1 VLKIGAFSVPVVELT
16 RFGPGSTVVVV
27 GDGGRAAT
35 LAQIE
40 EQLKAGNRVIAA
52 DLYYFGECHPPSHDW
67 LWSLMLAT
75 VGERPLGVQ
84 AAQLVSVVG
93 WARGTAGVKVVAVGP
108 RTSTVA
114 LVAAAIAGPDA
125 VSAVELHDPLG
136 SLKEIIESNRAVAT
150 TPELFCFGLLE
161 RFDVADIAALV
172 APRPV
177 VVRKP
182 SERAK
187 AEFARLAG
195 WYNVLGREFDP
206 AK

>member
-1 VLKIGAFSVPVVELT
+1 MLKTGPFSVPVVELT
-16 RFGPGSTVVVV
+16 RGKPTGTVVVV

-35 LAQIE
+35 QAQVE

-52 DLYYFGECHPPSHDW
+52 DVYYFGECRPAEKDW

-75 VGERPLGVQ
+75 VGERALGVQ
-84 AAQLVSVVG
+84 AAQLAGVVG
-93 WARGTAGVKVVAVGP
+93 WAKATDGVKVVAVGP

-114 LVAAAIAGPDA
+114 LVAVAVAGPDA
-125 VSAVELHDPLG
+125 VSAVELHEPLG
-136 SLKEIIESNRAVAT
+136 SLKEVIDTNRAVAT

-161 RFDVADIAALV
+161 KFDIADLAALV

-187 AEFARLAG
+187 AEFGRLAA
-195 WYNVLGREFDP
+195 WYRVLGRDFDP